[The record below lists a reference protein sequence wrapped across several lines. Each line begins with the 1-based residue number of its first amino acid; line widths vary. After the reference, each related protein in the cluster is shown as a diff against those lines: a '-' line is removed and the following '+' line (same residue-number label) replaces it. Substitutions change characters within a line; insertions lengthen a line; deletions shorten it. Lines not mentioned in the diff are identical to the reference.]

1 MPTVD
6 NGREKIK
13 QFMKEKGISVRDL
26 AAVYGMQHTDLHK
39 YLEGELKTKRSNEII
54 LQIISD
60 YKIR

>member
-13 QFMKEKGISVRDL
+13 QFMEEKCISVRDL
-26 AAVYGMQHTDLHK
+26 ATVYGLQHTDFYR
-39 YLEGELKTKRSNEII
+39 YLEGELKTKRLNEVI
-54 LQIISD
+54 LQIISV

>member
-1 MPTVD
+1 MPTTD

-13 QFMKEKGISVRDL
+13 QFMEEKGISIRDL
-26 AAVYGMQHTDLHK
+26 ATTYGIKHTDLHK
-39 YLEGELKTKRSNEII
+39 YLEGELKTKRSNEIV